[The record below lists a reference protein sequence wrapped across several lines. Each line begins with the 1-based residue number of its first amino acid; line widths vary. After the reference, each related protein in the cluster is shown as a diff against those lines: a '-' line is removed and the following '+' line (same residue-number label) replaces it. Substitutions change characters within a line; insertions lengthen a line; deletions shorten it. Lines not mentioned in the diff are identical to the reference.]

1 MPYKDIT
8 YDNGFTERFYLDET
22 PEDEAFRISRANH
35 VAQFPSADHRA
46 ASVRNAILK
55 GQEPSLRESG

>member
-8 YDNGFTERFYLDET
+8 YDNGFTERFYFDET
-22 PEDEAFRISRANH
+22 PEDEAFRMSRANH
-35 VAQFPSADHRA
+35 VAQFPTVDHRA
-46 ASVRNAILK
+46 ASIRNAILK

>member
-8 YDNGFTERFYLDET
+8 YDNGFTERFYFDET
-22 PEDEAFRISRANH
+22 AEDEAFRISRANH